1 MNTWYDFLKE
11 ELESDEFKA
20 LIRNVKNEYNNKII
34 YPKYKDIF
42 KAFKLCNIDD
52 VKVVIIGQD
61 PYHGENEATGL
72 AFSVEDNIKTPPSL
86 RNIFIELNDD
96 LKINKT
102 NNENWKLNYNNK
114 EKIII
119 YPVQTKK
126 SYTLDLPYS
135 EMFRQFNDVINKTN
149 STLFIMGYSFSDEHI
164 NDIIENSLSNPF
176 INIVLFLYSNK
187 EECIKN
193 EYLNKLITRAYIDS
207 RLTIFF
213 GDTLSD
219 FENIVSDILPIEAEK
234 NPYREVIKQL
244 EELVRTKNG
253 DEE

>member
-20 LIRNVKNEYNNKII
+20 LIKNVKNEYNNKII

-86 RNIFIELNDD
+86 RNIFIELNKD

-102 NNENWKLNYNNK
+102 NNSLDNWAKQGVFLINSVLTVEKDKPGSHKFLNWERFTDYVIK
-114 EKIII
+114 VISD
-119 YPVQTKK
+119 KK
-126 SYTLDLPYS
+126 
-135 EMFRQFNDVINKTN
+135 
-149 STLFIMGYSFSDEHI
+149 
-164 NDIIENSLSNPF
+164 
-176 INIVLFLYSNK
+176 
-187 EECIKN
+187 
-193 EYLNKLITRAYIDS
+193 
-207 RLTIFF
+207 
-213 GDTLSD
+213 
-219 FENIVSDILPIEAEK
+219 ENIVFILLGNYARSKKPLIDEKKHLIIETTHPSPFSVHRGFFGSKIFSRTNNYLKEK
-234 NPYREVIKQL
+234 N
-244 EELVRTKNG
+244 KNTI
-253 DEE
+253 DFSL

>member
-72 AFSVEDNIKTPPSL
+72 AFSLEDNIKTPPSL

-102 NNENWKLNYNNK
+102 NNSLDNWAKQGVFLINSVLTVEKDKPGSHKFLNWERFTDYVIK
-114 EKIII
+114 VISD
-119 YPVQTKK
+119 KK
-126 SYTLDLPYS
+126 
-135 EMFRQFNDVINKTN
+135 
-149 STLFIMGYSFSDEHI
+149 
-164 NDIIENSLSNPF
+164 
-176 INIVLFLYSNK
+176 
-187 EECIKN
+187 
-193 EYLNKLITRAYIDS
+193 
-207 RLTIFF
+207 
-213 GDTLSD
+213 
-219 FENIVSDILPIEAEK
+219 ENIVFILLGNYARSKKPLIDEKKHLIIETTHPSPFSVHRGFFGSKIFSRTNNYLKEK
-234 NPYREVIKQL
+234 N
-244 EELVRTKNG
+244 KNTI
-253 DEE
+253 DFSL

>member
-20 LIRNVKNEYNNKII
+20 LIKNVKNEYNNKII

-86 RNIFIELNDD
+86 RNIFIELNND

-102 NNENWKLNYNNK
+102 NNSLDNWAKQGVFLINSVLTVEKDKPGSHKFLNWERFTDYVIK
-114 EKIII
+114 VISD
-119 YPVQTKK
+119 KK
-126 SYTLDLPYS
+126 
-135 EMFRQFNDVINKTN
+135 
-149 STLFIMGYSFSDEHI
+149 
-164 NDIIENSLSNPF
+164 
-176 INIVLFLYSNK
+176 
-187 EECIKN
+187 
-193 EYLNKLITRAYIDS
+193 
-207 RLTIFF
+207 
-213 GDTLSD
+213 
-219 FENIVSDILPIEAEK
+219 ENIVFILLGNYARSKKPLIEEKKHLIIETTHPSPFSVHRGFFGSKIFSRTNNYLKEK
-234 NPYREVIKQL
+234 N
-244 EELVRTKNG
+244 KNTI
-253 DEE
+253 DFSL

>member
-11 ELESDEFKA
+11 ELESDEFKI

-102 NNENWKLNYNNK
+102 NNSLDNWAKQGVFLINSVLTVEKDKPGSHKFLNWERFTDYVIK
-114 EKIII
+114 VISD
-119 YPVQTKK
+119 KK
-126 SYTLDLPYS
+126 
-135 EMFRQFNDVINKTN
+135 
-149 STLFIMGYSFSDEHI
+149 
-164 NDIIENSLSNPF
+164 
-176 INIVLFLYSNK
+176 
-187 EECIKN
+187 
-193 EYLNKLITRAYIDS
+193 
-207 RLTIFF
+207 
-213 GDTLSD
+213 
-219 FENIVSDILPIEAEK
+219 ENI
-234 NPYREVIKQL
+234 R
-244 EELVRTKNG
+244 
-253 DEE
+253 

>member
-102 NNENWKLNYNNK
+102 NNSLDNWAKQGVFLINSVLTVEKDKPGSHKFLNWERFTDYVIK
-114 EKIII
+114 VISD
-119 YPVQTKK
+119 KK
-126 SYTLDLPYS
+126 
-135 EMFRQFNDVINKTN
+135 
-149 STLFIMGYSFSDEHI
+149 
-164 NDIIENSLSNPF
+164 
-176 INIVLFLYSNK
+176 
-187 EECIKN
+187 
-193 EYLNKLITRAYIDS
+193 
-207 RLTIFF
+207 
-213 GDTLSD
+213 
-219 FENIVSDILPIEAEK
+219 ENIVFILLGNYARSKKPLIDEKKHLIIETTHPSPFSVHRGFFGSKIFSRTNNYLKEK
-234 NPYREVIKQL
+234 N
-244 EELVRTKNG
+244 KNSI
-253 DEE
+253 DFSL

>member
-102 NNENWKLNYNNK
+102 NNSLDNWAKQGVFLINSVLTVEKDKPGAHKFLNWERFTDYVIK
-114 EKIII
+114 VISD
-119 YPVQTKK
+119 KK
-126 SYTLDLPYS
+126 
-135 EMFRQFNDVINKTN
+135 
-149 STLFIMGYSFSDEHI
+149 
-164 NDIIENSLSNPF
+164 
-176 INIVLFLYSNK
+176 
-187 EECIKN
+187 
-193 EYLNKLITRAYIDS
+193 
-207 RLTIFF
+207 
-213 GDTLSD
+213 
-219 FENIVSDILPIEAEK
+219 ENIVFILLGNYARSKKPLIDEKKHLIIETTHPSPFSVHRGFFGSKIFSRTNNYLKEK
-234 NPYREVIKQL
+234 N
-244 EELVRTKNG
+244 KNTI
-253 DEE
+253 DFSL

>member
-11 ELESDEFKA
+11 ELESDEFKT

-102 NNENWKLNYNNK
+102 NNSLDNWAKQGVFLINSVLTVEKDKPGSHKFLNWERFTDYVIK
-114 EKIII
+114 VISD
-119 YPVQTKK
+119 KK
-126 SYTLDLPYS
+126 
-135 EMFRQFNDVINKTN
+135 
-149 STLFIMGYSFSDEHI
+149 
-164 NDIIENSLSNPF
+164 
-176 INIVLFLYSNK
+176 
-187 EECIKN
+187 
-193 EYLNKLITRAYIDS
+193 
-207 RLTIFF
+207 
-213 GDTLSD
+213 
-219 FENIVSDILPIEAEK
+219 ENIVFILLGNYARSKKPLIDEKKHLIIETTHPSPFSVHRGFFGSKIFSRTNNYLKEK
-234 NPYREVIKQL
+234 N
-244 EELVRTKNG
+244 KNTI
-253 DEE
+253 DFSL

>member
-20 LIRNVKNEYNNKII
+20 LIKNVKNEYNNKII

-102 NNENWKLNYNNK
+102 NNSLDNWAKQGVFLINSVLTVEKDKPGSHKFLNWERFTDYVIK
-114 EKIII
+114 VISD
-119 YPVQTKK
+119 KK
-126 SYTLDLPYS
+126 
-135 EMFRQFNDVINKTN
+135 
-149 STLFIMGYSFSDEHI
+149 
-164 NDIIENSLSNPF
+164 
-176 INIVLFLYSNK
+176 
-187 EECIKN
+187 
-193 EYLNKLITRAYIDS
+193 
-207 RLTIFF
+207 
-213 GDTLSD
+213 
-219 FENIVSDILPIEAEK
+219 ENIVFILLGNYARSKKPLIDEKKHLIIETTHPSPFSVHRGFFGSKIFSRTNNYLKEK
-234 NPYREVIKQL
+234 N
-244 EELVRTKNG
+244 KNTI
-253 DEE
+253 DFSL

>member
-72 AFSVEDNIKTPPSL
+72 AFSVKDNIKTPPSL

-102 NNENWKLNYNNK
+102 NNSLDNWAKQGVFLINSVLTVEKDKPGSHKFLNWERFTDYVIK
-114 EKIII
+114 VISD
-119 YPVQTKK
+119 KK
-126 SYTLDLPYS
+126 
-135 EMFRQFNDVINKTN
+135 
-149 STLFIMGYSFSDEHI
+149 
-164 NDIIENSLSNPF
+164 
-176 INIVLFLYSNK
+176 
-187 EECIKN
+187 
-193 EYLNKLITRAYIDS
+193 
-207 RLTIFF
+207 
-213 GDTLSD
+213 
-219 FENIVSDILPIEAEK
+219 ENIVFILLGNYARSKKPLIDEKKHLIIETTHPSPFSVHRGFFGSKIFSRTNNYLKEK
-234 NPYREVIKQL
+234 N
-244 EELVRTKNG
+244 KNTI
-253 DEE
+253 DFSL

>member
-102 NNENWKLNYNNK
+102 NNSLDNWAKQGVFLINSVLTVEKDKPGSHKFLNWERFTDY
-114 EKIII
+114 
-119 YPVQTKK
+119 
-126 SYTLDLPYS
+126 
-135 EMFRQFNDVINKTN
+135 VIKV
-149 STLFIMGYSFSDEHI
+149 ISD
-164 NDIIENSLSNPF
+164 
-176 INIVLFLYSNK
+176 K
-187 EECIKN
+187 
-193 EYLNKLITRAYIDS
+193 R
-207 RLTIFF
+207 
-213 GDTLSD
+213 
-219 FENIVSDILPIEAEK
+219 ENIVFILLGNYARSKKPLIDEKKHLIIETTHPSPFSVHRGFFGSKIFSRTNNYLKEK
-234 NPYREVIKQL
+234 N
-244 EELVRTKNG
+244 KNTI
-253 DEE
+253 DFSL

>member
-102 NNENWKLNYNNK
+102 NNSLDNWAKKGVFLINSVLTVEKDKPGSHKFLNWERFTDYVIK
-114 EKIII
+114 VISD
-119 YPVQTKK
+119 KK
-126 SYTLDLPYS
+126 
-135 EMFRQFNDVINKTN
+135 
-149 STLFIMGYSFSDEHI
+149 
-164 NDIIENSLSNPF
+164 
-176 INIVLFLYSNK
+176 
-187 EECIKN
+187 
-193 EYLNKLITRAYIDS
+193 
-207 RLTIFF
+207 
-213 GDTLSD
+213 
-219 FENIVSDILPIEAEK
+219 ENIVFILLGNYARSKKPLIDEKKHLIIETTHPSPFSVHRGFFGSKIFSRTNNYLKEK
-234 NPYREVIKQL
+234 N
-244 EELVRTKNG
+244 KNTI
-253 DEE
+253 DFSL

>member
-20 LIRNVKNEYNNKII
+20 LIRNIKNEYNNKII

-102 NNENWKLNYNNK
+102 NNSLDNWAKQGVFLINSVLTVEKDKPGSHKFLNWERFTDYVIK
-114 EKIII
+114 VISD
-119 YPVQTKK
+119 KK
-126 SYTLDLPYS
+126 
-135 EMFRQFNDVINKTN
+135 
-149 STLFIMGYSFSDEHI
+149 
-164 NDIIENSLSNPF
+164 
-176 INIVLFLYSNK
+176 
-187 EECIKN
+187 
-193 EYLNKLITRAYIDS
+193 
-207 RLTIFF
+207 
-213 GDTLSD
+213 
-219 FENIVSDILPIEAEK
+219 ENIVFILLGNYARSKKPLIDEKKHLIIETTHPSPFSVHRGFFGSKIFSRTNNYLKEK
-234 NPYREVIKQL
+234 N
-244 EELVRTKNG
+244 KNTI
-253 DEE
+253 DFSL

>member
-102 NNENWKLNYNNK
+102 NNSLDNWAKQGVFLINSVLTVEKDKPGSHKFLNWERFTDYVIK
-114 EKIII
+114 VISD
-119 YPVQTKK
+119 KK
-126 SYTLDLPYS
+126 
-135 EMFRQFNDVINKTN
+135 
-149 STLFIMGYSFSDEHI
+149 
-164 NDIIENSLSNPF
+164 
-176 INIVLFLYSNK
+176 
-187 EECIKN
+187 
-193 EYLNKLITRAYIDS
+193 
-207 RLTIFF
+207 
-213 GDTLSD
+213 
-219 FENIVSDILPIEAEK
+219 ENIVFILLGNYARSKKPLIDEKKHLIIETTHPSPFSVHRGFLGSKIFSRTNNYLKEK
-234 NPYREVIKQL
+234 N
-244 EELVRTKNG
+244 KNTI
-253 DEE
+253 DFSL

>member
-102 NNENWKLNYNNK
+102 NNSLDNWAKQGVFLINSVLTVEKDKPGSHKFLNWERFTDYVIK
-114 EKIII
+114 VISD
-119 YPVQTKK
+119 KK
-126 SYTLDLPYS
+126 
-135 EMFRQFNDVINKTN
+135 
-149 STLFIMGYSFSDEHI
+149 
-164 NDIIENSLSNPF
+164 
-176 INIVLFLYSNK
+176 
-187 EECIKN
+187 
-193 EYLNKLITRAYIDS
+193 
-207 RLTIFF
+207 
-213 GDTLSD
+213 
-219 FENIVSDILPIEAEK
+219 ENIVFILLGNYARSKKPLIDEKKHLIIETTHPSPFSVHRGFFGSKIFSRTNNYLKEK
-234 NPYREVIKQL
+234 MFQEKMK
-244 EELVRTKNG
+244 KNG
-253 DEE
+253 K

>member
-86 RNIFIELNDD
+86 RNILIGL
-96 LKINKT
+96 
-102 NNENWKLNYNNK
+102 NK
-114 EKIII
+114 E
-119 YPVQTKK
+119 
-126 SYTLDLPYS
+126 
-135 EMFRQFNDVINKTN
+135 
-149 STLFIMGYSFSDEHI
+149 
-164 NDIIENSLSNPF
+164 
-176 INIVLFLYSNK
+176 
-187 EECIKN
+187 
-193 EYLNKLITRAYIDS
+193 
-207 RLTIFF
+207 FF
-213 GDTLSD
+213 
-219 FENIVSDILPIEAEK
+219 
-234 NPYREVIKQL
+234 
-244 EELVRTKNG
+244 
-253 DEE
+253 

>member
-102 NNENWKLNYNNK
+102 NNSLDNWAKQGVFLINSVLTVEKDKPGSHKFLNWERFTDYVIKVISDKKENLVFILLGNYARSKKPLIDEKKHLIIETTHPSPFSVHRGFFGSKIFSRTNNYLK
-114 EKIII
+114 EK
-119 YPVQTKK
+119 
-126 SYTLDLPYS
+126 
-135 EMFRQFNDVINKTN
+135 NKNT
-149 STLFIMGYSFSDEHI
+149 IDFS
-164 NDIIENSLSNPF
+164 L
-176 INIVLFLYSNK
+176 
-187 EECIKN
+187 
-193 EYLNKLITRAYIDS
+193 
-207 RLTIFF
+207 
-213 GDTLSD
+213 
-219 FENIVSDILPIEAEK
+219 
-234 NPYREVIKQL
+234 
-244 EELVRTKNG
+244 
-253 DEE
+253 

>member
-102 NNENWKLNYNNK
+102 NNSLDNWAKQGVFLINSVLTVEKDKPVSHKFLNWERFTDYVIK
-114 EKIII
+114 VISD
-119 YPVQTKK
+119 KK
-126 SYTLDLPYS
+126 
-135 EMFRQFNDVINKTN
+135 
-149 STLFIMGYSFSDEHI
+149 
-164 NDIIENSLSNPF
+164 
-176 INIVLFLYSNK
+176 
-187 EECIKN
+187 
-193 EYLNKLITRAYIDS
+193 
-207 RLTIFF
+207 
-213 GDTLSD
+213 
-219 FENIVSDILPIEAEK
+219 ENIVFILLGNYARSKKPLIDEKKHLIIETTHPSPFSVHRGFFGSKIFSRTNNYLKEK
-234 NPYREVIKQL
+234 N
-244 EELVRTKNG
+244 KNTI
-253 DEE
+253 DFSL

>member
-86 RNIFIELNDD
+86 RNIFIELNND

-102 NNENWKLNYNNK
+102 NNSLDNWAKQGVFLINSVLTVEKDKPGSHKFLNWERFTDYVIK
-114 EKIII
+114 VISD
-119 YPVQTKK
+119 KK
-126 SYTLDLPYS
+126 
-135 EMFRQFNDVINKTN
+135 
-149 STLFIMGYSFSDEHI
+149 
-164 NDIIENSLSNPF
+164 
-176 INIVLFLYSNK
+176 
-187 EECIKN
+187 
-193 EYLNKLITRAYIDS
+193 
-207 RLTIFF
+207 
-213 GDTLSD
+213 
-219 FENIVSDILPIEAEK
+219 ENIVFILLGNYARSKKPLIDEKKHLIIETTHPSPFSVHRGFFGSKIFSRTNNYLKEK
-234 NPYREVIKQL
+234 N
-244 EELVRTKNG
+244 KNTI
-253 DEE
+253 DFSL

>member
-102 NNENWKLNYNNK
+102 NNSLDNWAKQGVFLINSVLTVEKDKPGSHKFLNWERFTDYVIK
-114 EKIII
+114 VISD
-119 YPVQTKK
+119 KK
-126 SYTLDLPYS
+126 
-135 EMFRQFNDVINKTN
+135 
-149 STLFIMGYSFSDEHI
+149 
-164 NDIIENSLSNPF
+164 
-176 INIVLFLYSNK
+176 
-187 EECIKN
+187 
-193 EYLNKLITRAYIDS
+193 
-207 RLTIFF
+207 
-213 GDTLSD
+213 
-219 FENIVSDILPIEAEK
+219 ENIVFILLGNYARSKKPLIDEKKHLIIETTHPSPFSVHRGFFGSKIFSRTNNYLKEK
-234 NPYREVIKQL
+234 N
-244 EELVRTKNG
+244 KNTI
-253 DEE
+253 DFSL

>member
-102 NNENWKLNYNNK
+102 NNSLDNWAKQGVFLINSVLTVEKDKPGSHKFLNWERFTDYVIK
-114 EKIII
+114 VISD
-119 YPVQTKK
+119 KK
-126 SYTLDLPYS
+126 
-135 EMFRQFNDVINKTN
+135 
-149 STLFIMGYSFSDEHI
+149 
-164 NDIIENSLSNPF
+164 
-176 INIVLFLYSNK
+176 
-187 EECIKN
+187 
-193 EYLNKLITRAYIDS
+193 
-207 RLTIFF
+207 
-213 GDTLSD
+213 
-219 FENIVSDILPIEAEK
+219 ENIVFILLGNYARSKKPLIDEKKHLIIETTHPSPFSVHRGFFGSKIFSRTNNYLKEK
-234 NPYREVIKQL
+234 N
-244 EELVRTKNG
+244 KNNI
-253 DEE
+253 DFSL

>member
-1 MNTWYDFLKE
+1 MNIWYDFLKE

-102 NNENWKLNYNNK
+102 NNSLDNWAKQGVFLINSVLTVEKDKPGSHKFLNWERFTDYVIK
-114 EKIII
+114 VISD
-119 YPVQTKK
+119 KK
-126 SYTLDLPYS
+126 
-135 EMFRQFNDVINKTN
+135 
-149 STLFIMGYSFSDEHI
+149 
-164 NDIIENSLSNPF
+164 
-176 INIVLFLYSNK
+176 
-187 EECIKN
+187 
-193 EYLNKLITRAYIDS
+193 
-207 RLTIFF
+207 
-213 GDTLSD
+213 
-219 FENIVSDILPIEAEK
+219 ENIVFILLGNYARSKKPLIDEKKHLIIETTHPSPFSVHRGFFGSKIFSRTNNYLKEK
-234 NPYREVIKQL
+234 N
-244 EELVRTKNG
+244 KNTI
-253 DEE
+253 DFSL

>member
-102 NNENWKLNYNNK
+102 NNSLDNWAKQGVFLINSVLTVEKDKPGSHKFLNWERFTDYVIK
-114 EKIII
+114 VISD
-119 YPVQTKK
+119 KK
-126 SYTLDLPYS
+126 
-135 EMFRQFNDVINKTN
+135 
-149 STLFIMGYSFSDEHI
+149 
-164 NDIIENSLSNPF
+164 
-176 INIVLFLYSNK
+176 
-187 EECIKN
+187 
-193 EYLNKLITRAYIDS
+193 
-207 RLTIFF
+207 
-213 GDTLSD
+213 
-219 FENIVSDILPIEAEK
+219 ENIVFILLGNYARSKKPLIDEKKHLIIETTHPSPFSVHRGFFGSKIFSRTNNYLKEK
-234 NPYREVIKQL
+234 N
-244 EELVRTKNG
+244 KNTI
-253 DEE
+253 DFK